1 MVALMAQWARRR
13 RRRLGSVSVT
23 AAFDGTS
30 LTFGFGDG
38 LSPLIDDVDTA
49 VSMLRNGERVRVLNS
64 RKFCA
69 QLRQKLGA
77 TDDGQREP

>member
-13 RRRLGSVSVT
+13 RRLGPISVT
-23 AAFDGTS
+23 ASFDGTT
-30 LTFGFGDG
+30 LTLAFGDG

-49 VSMLRNGERVRVLNS
+49 VSLLRDGERVRVPNS
-64 RKFCA
+64 RTFCA

>member
-1 MVALMAQWARRR
+1 MAQWARRR
-13 RRRLGSVSVT
+13 RRIGSTSIT
-23 AAFDGTS
+23 ASFDGTT
-30 LTFGFGDG
+30 LTLAFGDG
-38 LSPLIDDVDTA
+38 LSPLIDDVDMA
-49 VSMLRNGERVRVLNS
+49 VSLLRNGKLARVPNS